1 MAGQERHKSFYL
13 FLIVVSQDA
22 RIPTKTVSI
31 NFLRVQNV
39 LQKIAHIALTC
50 LSSTLLFS
58 SDRKEL
64 VGSLNVEIIKR
75 VF

>member
-50 LSSTLLFS
+50 LSSTLPFS

-64 VGSLNVEIIKR
+64 VGSLNVEIIKH